1 MAQNEAVT
9 FWKAAHLRD
18 KWIIIIGIIY
28 VLSPLDIIPEVV
40 LGPLGL
46 LDDGGA
52 IFVVLLT
59 LWRILKRVQ
68 DQKGIIEGEEVAR
81 PDEK

>member
-1 MAQNEAVT
+1 MAQNEAAT

-81 PDEK
+81 PDDK

>member
-9 FWKAAHLRD
+9 FWKAARLRD

-59 LWRILKRVQ
+59 LWRILKRAQ

-81 PDEK
+81 PGDK

>member
-1 MAQNEAVT
+1 MAQNELT
-9 FWKAAHLRD
+9 GFWGTAKLRD
-18 KWIIIIGIIY
+18 KLIIIIGLIY
-28 VLSPLDIIPEVV
+28 IFSPIDLIPEVV

-59 LWRILKRVQ
+59 LWGVLKRLQ
-68 DQKGIIEGEEVAR
+68 SQKSSIIEGEEVR
-81 PDEK
+81 HDT